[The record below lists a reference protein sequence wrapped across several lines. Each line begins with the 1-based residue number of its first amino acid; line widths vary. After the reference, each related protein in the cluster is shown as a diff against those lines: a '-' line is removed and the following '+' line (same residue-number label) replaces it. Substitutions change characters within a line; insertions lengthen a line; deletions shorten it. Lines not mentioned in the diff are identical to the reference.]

1 MTLEHLPLFAGPAAI
16 MALCAVLIRWPDVLS
31 GWRFGAWC
39 TIGVI
44 LIGLM
49 LRHLMP
55 DLDSARPLLAT
66 VSVGLGIPATGLLS
80 VAIAERWRWRHTI
93 PLAVTSA
100 VCGVLHSLTPAY
112 AADPVAAVTP
122 AVAAD
127 PLSALLV
134 ALASGQVPS
143 GVTMLIVAG
152 LMLRKVHELLEKIE
166 KIQWKFIVTL
176 DPETALKEV
185 HHYPTEVRH
194 APSMPPDEG
203 TDERSGVRRAPRAAR

>member
-16 MALCAVLIRWPDVLS
+16 MALCAVPIRWPDVLS

-39 TIGVI
+39 TVGVI

-49 LRHLMP
+49 LRHLMQ
-55 DLDSARPLLAT
+55 DLDSARAPIAT
-66 VSVGLGIPATGLLS
+66 ITVGLGIPATGLLS

-100 VCGVLHSLTPAY
+100 VCGLLHALTPAF
-112 AADPVAAVTP
+112 AADPIAAVAP

-176 DPETALKEV
+176 DPETAIKEI
-185 HHYPTEVRH
+185 HHYPTEIHH
-194 APSMPPDEG
+194 APALPPDEG
-203 TDERSGVRRAPRAAR
+203 TDERSGVRKRPRA